1 MIANLCVCI
10 NIRKI
15 NMYELRMQLP
25 PEINAED
32 AKLMLAIKLFETGK
46 LSLGQS
52 AKLAGYSKQ
61 AFMEILGKYNI
72 PVFDYPAEDLQHEV
86 EL

>member
-1 MIANLCVCI
+1 
-10 NIRKI
+10 
-15 NMYELRMQLP
+15 MYESKVQLP
-25 PEINAED
+25 PELNEED

-61 AFMEILGKYNI
+61 AFMEILGKYNV
-72 PVFDYPAEDLQHEV
+72 PVFDYSADDLQSEI

>member
-1 MIANLCVCI
+1 
-10 NIRKI
+10 
-15 NMYELRMQLP
+15 MYELKVQLP
-25 PEINAED
+25 PEINEED

-61 AFMEILGKYNI
+61 AFMEILGKYHV
-72 PVFDYPAEDLQHEV
+72 PVFDYPADDLQSEIG
-86 EL
+86 L

>member
-1 MIANLCVCI
+1 
-10 NIRKI
+10 
-15 NMYELRMQLP
+15 MQLP
-25 PEINAED
+25 PEINEED

-61 AFMEILGKYNI
+61 AFMEILGKYNV
-72 PVFDYPAEDLQHEV
+72 PVFDYPADDLQSEI

>member
-1 MIANLCVCI
+1 
-10 NIRKI
+10 
-15 NMYELRMQLP
+15 MYELKVQLP
-25 PEINAED
+25 PEINEED

-61 AFMEILGKYNI
+61 AFMGTLGKYNV
-72 PVFDYPAEDLQHEV
+72 PVFDYPADDLQSEIG
-86 EL
+86 L

>member
-1 MIANLCVCI
+1 
-10 NIRKI
+10 
-15 NMYELRMQLP
+15 MYELRMQLP

>member
-1 MIANLCVCI
+1 
-10 NIRKI
+10 
-15 NMYELRMQLP
+15 MYELKVQLP
-25 PEINAED
+25 PEINEED

-61 AFMEILGKYNI
+61 AFMEILGKYHV
-72 PVFDYPAEDLQHEV
+72 PVFDYPADDLQSEI